1 EKGLGLLSQALNGMR
16 QTAYGRP
23 REMDWECVLVGP
35 VKQSEGGGGEDFL
48 RQLQRQLEGLPVRF
62 EPLVYDLGALSR
74 IYDAGDVLVYPSVA
88 EQGEA
93 MPLAPL
99 EGMARG
105 LVPVVSD
112 IAAFREYLEPGQ
124 NGIVFD
130 HRGAGA
136 AGNLA
141 EALTGLVQDA
151 SNRTKLSRAARATA
165 ERFSPAV
172 IADKYL
178 QLFEKVVS
186 GT

>member
-1 EKGLGLLSQALNGMR
+1 LKRELG
-16 QTAYGRP
+16 
-23 REMDWECVLVGP
+23 
-35 VKQSEGGGGEDFL
+35 
-48 RQLQRQLEGLPVRF
+48 GLPVRF
-62 EPLVYDLGALSR
+62 EPAVYDVNALAR
-74 IYDAGDVLVYPSVA
+74 IYDGGDVLVYPSVA
-88 EQGEA
+88 EKGEA

-124 NGIVFD
+124 NGVVFD
-130 HRGAGA
+130 HRGTDA

-141 EALTGLVQDA
+141 DALTGLVQDE